1 MAETRKV
8 RLTRRWNFGGV
19 FYGPEKG
26 GEPMEV
32 EMPAHLADIAD
43 MLEQPAREAE
53 ADAAAAK
60 KAERAAARK
69 GEG

>member
-8 RLTRRWNFGGV
+8 RLTRRWNFGGA

-32 EMPAHLADIAD
+32 ELPAHLADIAD

-53 ADAAAAK
+53 AAAREAARTAK
-60 KAERAAARK
+60 KAE
-69 GEG
+69 G